1 MVRINP
7 ELIPETE
14 TKLLAMA
21 LLDAMRRFYS
31 DQKNEEKFQEW
42 QKRRQEEKIL
52 VGI

>member
-21 LLDAMRRFYS
+21 LLDAMRRSYS

>member
-31 DQKNEEKFQEW
+31 NPKNEEKFQEW
-42 QKRRQEEKIL
+42 QNADKKKRY
-52 VGI
+52 